1 MRKLSFMVAVMALL
15 FAGCGQSSR
24 KQSVADA
31 GKSEEETIVRDF
43 DGWEAVWIQDLA
55 AKQSLDIFPDVEDSL
70 VDSLGLRDGVPSSI
84 SAFLLRKGNVR
95 MLFDAGLGGGESR
108 MLPLLDSLGL
118 KANDINYLFLTH
130 LHNDH
135 IGGMLQGDT
144 VVFPNADVFVAKQ
157 EYDGWMCMDA
167 GKKEKV
173 EKIMG
178 AYSGQLHLFEFG
190 DSLPCGVEAIDA
202 SGHTPGHTVYKVGK
216 LLIVGDLMHGVALQL
231 KHPWICASYDMDKQ
245 ASIAARERILR
256 LAEDSV
262 FVMGGMHFPAPGF
275 LSLSGDGD

>member
-55 AKQSLDIFPDVEDSL
+55 TKQSLDIFPDVEDSL

-95 MLFDAGLGGGESR
+95 MLFDAGLGDGESR

-144 VVFPNADVFVAKQ
+144 VVFPNADVFVARQ

-167 GKKEKV
+167 GKKGKV

-178 AYSGQLHLFEFG
+178 AYSRQLHLFEFG

-231 KHPWICASYDMDKQ
+231 QHPWICASYDMDKQ